1 MKAEQSYK
9 ERNYVNLR
17 EGASGI
23 VPGDGSVRY
32 RMEREQQS
40 SSYLNFTLPQF

>member
-9 ERNYVNLR
+9 EKKYASLR

-23 VPGDGSVRY
+23 VPGDGPVRY
-32 RMEREQQS
+32 RMVREQQS